1 MTDIGFVYILKHS
14 TGNLVKVG
22 ETKVSSAKRL
32 ADYMREHSL
41 VNFEHHADFEVPL
54 EARQDIEKKA
64 HAILKSQGFETSFGN
79 AREIFACTP
88 EIAEAAIIRAKDES
102 IIYLREKERFEREQI
117 KKDKLAKEK
126 ADYDNAYRL
135 FEQKLEIAWTSS
147 HLAKKFQRDLDE
159 LHNPKDNSFFL
170 KDSSF
175 FLFLLFLV
183 AVVPMAIGLLG
194 DIFKNG
200 FSSEYLIFFAP
211 LGGLMWFYVKYKENH
226 KKYEA
231 WFNKKNTIKAELNNA
246 KKQFLEPQ
254 VQEYKRLHPVPTGQ
268 KNNF

>member
-1 MTDIGFVYILKHS
+1 MADIGIVYILKHS

-22 ETKVSSAKRL
+22 ETRVSSAKRL
-32 ADYMREHSL
+32 AAYMKEHSL
-41 VNFEHHADFEVPL
+41 VNFEHHADFKVPL
-54 EARQDIEKKA
+54 DARRDIEKKA
-64 HAILKSQGFETSFGN
+64 HAILKSQGFETSFGD

-88 EIAEAAIIRAKDES
+88 EIAAAAIVRAKDES
-102 IIYLREKERFEREQI
+102 IIYLREKERHERERI
-117 KKDKLAKEK
+117 KKDKLAKET
-126 ADYDNAYRL
+126 AEYDKAYRL
-135 FEQKLEIAWTSS
+135 FEQKLEIAWTRS

-159 LHNPKDNSFFL
+159 LHEPLKDN
-170 KDSSF
+170 SF

-183 AVVPMAIGLLG
+183 AVVPMTIGLLG

-200 FSSEYLIFFAP
+200 FSSEHLIVYAS
-211 LGGLMWFYVKYKENH
+211 LGGLIWFYVKYKENH

-231 WFNKKNTIKAELNNA
+231 WSNRKNTIKAELNDA

-254 VQEYKRLHPVPTGQ
+254 VREYKRLHPVPTEQ